1 MTSSRIG
8 QEPTIQNLID
18 GAWRESLSEESF
30 SHASPRLETPSAQ
43 APSSN
48 LIDVVQVIQAMNRA
62 QATWIKE
69 TKEDRDLRTQKMLA
83 GFLAKVEAHQKELA
97 HELALDI
104 GMPLKTG
111 LGRALPGA
119 IETLKETLKIF
130 EENLKSPRAPASGH
144 AAVFLGWTD
153 PITSFI
159 RRVPMIL
166 ASGNGVCVKPSSTA
180 PRSVFK
186 ISNLLL
192 QALQDSQMPA
202 GLFAV
207 LFGAGAAAHA
217 KGDEEAVGPALLRHP
232 GLKTIYW
239 LGRTDSALIA
249 REIAEAH
256 GKRFHYAGSGRNP
269 AILFQGFEAGAH
281 DVILSNLARA
291 IIDPHGLGPYRPSR
305 LFIQESVYKPSLE
318 ALASQLSAFK
328 KGDPLSLDTDVGPLP
343 RREIES
349 FQKQTKLALSET
361 GHKVVGGET
370 SENFAEPTLIR
381 DLTNCSTLQSEELAG
396 PWATAASF
404 KYQHDALKY
413 ANTSP
418 LGLAGFVI
426 HPDVSKA
433 TGVAEKL
440 EASRVFFSSEVPWPR
455 AITEPT
461 SPVKQSGNGFDGIRA
476 IFEFGRWQS
485 RYF

>member
-1 MTSSRIG
+1 MTSSR
-8 QEPTIQNLID
+8 IQNLID
-18 GAWRESLSEESF
+18 GVWRQSLSDEGF
-30 SHASPRLETPSAQ
+30 THTSPRDGTPSVEV
-43 APSSN
+43 PSSN

-69 TKEDRDLRTQKMLA
+69 TKEDRDTRTRQTLTS
-83 GFLAKVEAHQKELA
+83 FLAKVEAQQKELA
-97 HELALDI
+97 NELAIDI

-119 IETLKETLKIF
+119 IEILKDSLKIF
-130 EENLKSPRAPASGH
+130 EEALQTPRAPASGH

-153 PITSFI
+153 PITSFV

-180 PRSVFK
+180 PRAIFK
-186 ISNLLL
+186 LSELLREAM
-192 QALQDSQMPA
+192 QESQMPL

-207 LFGAGAAAHA
+207 LFGSGAVAQA

-239 LGRTDSALIA
+239 VGRTDSALQA

-269 AILFQGFEAGAH
+269 AILFQGFETGAH
-281 DVILSNLARA
+281 DQILTDLATA
-291 IIDPHGLGPYRPSR
+291 IIDPHALGPYRPSR

-318 ALASQLSAFK
+318 ALAAKLSAFQ
-328 KGDPLSLDTDVGPLP
+328 KGDPLSMDTDLGPLP
-343 RREIES
+343 QREIES
-349 FQKQTKLALSET
+349 FIKQTKMALSET

-370 SENFAEPTLIR
+370 AGSFAEPTLIR

-426 HPDVSKA
+426 HPDASKA
-433 TGVAEKL
+433 SGVAEKL
-440 EASRVFFSSEVPWPR
+440 EASRVFFSSRVPWPR
-455 AITEPT
+455 AVSEPT
-461 SPVKQSGNGFDGIRA
+461 SAVKQSGNGFDGIRA
-476 IFEFGRWQS
+476 VFEFSRWNS